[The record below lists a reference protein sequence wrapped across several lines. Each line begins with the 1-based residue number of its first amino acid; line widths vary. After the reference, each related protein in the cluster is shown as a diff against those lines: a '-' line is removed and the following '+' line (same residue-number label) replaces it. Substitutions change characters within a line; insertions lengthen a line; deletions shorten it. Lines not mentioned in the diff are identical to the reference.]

1 MQLNLTFFFLKK
13 KKKEKKKRGGHH
25 SLRFSMKR
33 SMYKYNILDLD
44 YHMHRQYD
52 GKGCFDTCLFDC
64 RELHHQIVRNGPV
77 KYVEVLFDPSFVG
90 TLGKYTL
97 AHL

>member
-1 MQLNLTFFFLKK
+1 
-13 KKKEKKKRGGHH
+13 
-25 SLRFSMKR
+25 
-33 SMYKYNILDLD
+33 MYKYNILDFD

-64 RELHHQIVRNGPV
+64 RELRHQIVRNGPV
-77 KYVEVLFDPSFVG
+77 KYVEVLFDPSLVG

-97 AHL
+97 AQL